1 MPVGGCVVISD
12 AGWMFVIAGIISTI
26 AGIVMLPVGV
36 ALLIPSWIVF
46 FGLPL
51 SDLLPLNDLEDI

>member
-1 MPVGGCVVISD
+1 MISD
-12 AGWMFVIAGIISTI
+12 ASWMFVIAGIISTI